1 MGATT
6 EPKKT
11 TELTTATTTRY
22 LNTTRLS
29 GYPSRPPS
37 LVPSRPPS
45 LVPSRPPPQ
54 ATRKGWPYYTWAQAR
69 WVDPFVE
76 RQCGAAGTYIV
87 GPPLAGGLGCG
98 MDDRG
103 RRLDMGGGG
112 LGGGWCGEGVGGGGW
127 GGGGG
132 GGGGEGGGGGRGGG
146 GGGGGGAWDAGWMI
160 VGGGWTWVG
169 V

>member
-37 LVPSRPPS
+37 LVPSRPPP

-54 ATRKGWPYYTWAQAR
+54 ATRKGGPYYTRAQAR

-103 RRLDMGGGG
+103 RRLDMGGSGLWGG
-112 LGGGWCGEGVGGGGW
+112 RGW

-132 GGGGEGGGGGRGGG
+132 GGGGGGAGVGVAC
-146 GGGGGGAWDAGWMI
+146 GGAWDAA
-160 VGGGWTWVG
+160 VHRLQ
-169 V
+169 

>member
-54 ATRKGWPYYTWAQAR
+54 ATRKGLPYYTRAQAR
-69 WVDPFVE
+69 WVE
-76 RQCGAAGTYIV
+76 RQGGAGGTILV
-87 GPPLAGGLGCG
+87 GPPLAGGLGWG

-112 LGGGWCGEGVGGGGW
+112 LWGGWPGM
-127 GGGGG
+127 
-132 GGGGEGGGGGRGGG
+132 R
-146 GGGGGGAWDAGWMI
+146 D
-160 VGGGWTWVG
+160 
-169 V
+169 